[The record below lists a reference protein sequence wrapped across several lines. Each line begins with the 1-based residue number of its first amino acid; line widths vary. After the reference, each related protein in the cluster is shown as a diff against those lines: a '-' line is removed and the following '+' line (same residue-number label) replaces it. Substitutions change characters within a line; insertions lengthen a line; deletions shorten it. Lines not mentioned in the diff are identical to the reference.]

1 MLGNRTMS
9 KHYKNIHDVIR
20 VNPEGDISEWR
31 EGMKS
36 LVGLGKAKEVSTHAG
51 QLTTTCRFSSRIP
64 GALFW
69 PRKGAFSHQDNET
82 NGKVRIRVAG
92 NPTLFWLQQSSGKP

>member
-1 MLGNRTMS
+1 M
-9 KHYKNIHDVIR
+9 
-20 VNPEGDISEWR
+20 NPEGDISEWQ

-36 LVGLGKAKEVSTHAG
+36 LERAG
-51 QLTTTCRFSSRIP
+51 ESKRGEHPCWAAHISSRIP

-69 PRKGAFSHQDNET
+69 PRKGALAHQDNET

-92 NPTLFWLQQSSGKP
+92 NPTLFWLQQLKEV